1 MDYRIM
7 GNFIVGM
14 AVGITLSVFG
24 MGKIVDTVEAF
35 VDGSKRAIQESIQDE
50 RQNYPVERHWQ
61 NFVPSDGSS
70 FLNKLIIKL

>member
-1 MDYRIM
+1 MM

-14 AVGITLSVFG
+14 AVGIALSVFG

-35 VDGSKRAIQESIQDE
+35 VDGSKRVIQESIAE
-50 RQNYPVERHWQ
+50 EPRQNYPVERHWQ